1 MSNKVI
7 PVEKILSTFLEDIEA
22 LREDG
27 ASLTFTPEE
36 IKKIAKVKPEGL
48 ELQVSNS
55 KQEITFAAGA
65 HNAEEEVTF
74 TKTANGIHKTDANGE
89 ADYDDV
95 AELVDAFSGVEQQ
108 QEADVGMKDKVNT
121 VWSGKKKPGEM
132 TPQEKAAFMRHRNA
146 SKMVPDKSKQLS
158 EATPNVDERFLN
170 KILSDKPTFVKRL
183 WDAVKI
189 NEINLATF
197 KEALK
202 QYSQDQDTGTPEA
215 EYAHKD

>member
-108 QEADVGMKDKVNT
+108 QEATEKPKE
-121 VWSGKKKPGEM
+121 KKPGEM